1 MMLELLLVAPS
12 EQMLQHVPG
21 GFLFTNEVFTAAKMS
36 DSISHRQR
44 MGAELERT
52 LGYLVRR
59 YPQRIRVRRLNL
71 WSLGGLWATV
81 RFRIRSFPALII
93 NRQRLLTD
101 DELEFRALRE
111 IVDAYLSHA
120 YQDTTE

>member
-1 MMLELLLVAPS
+1 MLELLLVAPA
-12 EQMLQHVPG
+12 EQMLHHVPG
-21 GFLFTNEVFTAAKMS
+21 GFLFTDEVFTAAKMR

-44 MGAELERT
+44 MAADLERT
-52 LGYLVRR
+52 LGYLARR
-59 YPQRIRVRRLNL
+59 YPRRIRIQRLNL
-71 WSLGGLWATV
+71 WSLGGLLATV

-101 DELEFRALRE
+101 GELEFRALRE
-111 IVDAYLSHA
+111 TVDAYLSQT